1 MRYLPSMTGGE
12 RVSGIRSL
20 PAGNAPLWINEEGE
34 ISAGTNF
41 SNTVEFTS
49 SDSVTIQYES
59 TGRRPN
65 LTVFTIDVH
74 GNAHEA
80 FPSMNY
86 NTNTRT
92 VLVSFGSSQE
102 SGYII
107 VN

>member
-1 MRYLPSMTGGE
+1 MRYLPSVTGGE
-12 RVSGIRSL
+12 RVSGIRAL

-41 SNTVEFTS
+41 SNTIQFS
-49 SDSVTIQYES
+49 DSDSVTVQYES

-65 LTVFTIDVH
+65 LTVFINDAQ

-80 FPSMNY
+80 FPVMNY

-92 VLVSFGSSQE
+92 VLVSFGSSVE